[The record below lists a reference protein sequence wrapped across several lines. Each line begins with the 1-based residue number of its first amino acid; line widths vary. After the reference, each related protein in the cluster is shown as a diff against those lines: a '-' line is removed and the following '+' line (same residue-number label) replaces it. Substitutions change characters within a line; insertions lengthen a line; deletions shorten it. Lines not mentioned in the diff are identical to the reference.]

1 MSDEH
6 QDKDFRR
13 EMPPDMRIP
22 DYQTWDIGGKI
33 TVENSDKTNKFYFIH
48 FSNYNKYLNFNIK
61 FEKKYMNYI

>member
-1 MSDEH
+1 MENILYSFISFIYMSDEH

-33 TVENSDKTNKFYFIH
+33 TVENSDKTNKFYLDRK
-48 FSNYNKYLNFNIK
+48 SVV
-61 FEKKYMNYI
+61 